1 LWRVFGNTV
10 ALSTVPFAVFLG
22 YLFFWPVPVAPAQ
35 WSPHFDPGLSGPYVE
50 NDEISRARLLPIHW
64 VEPALREAQR
74 FVGVGPE
81 TVALGPDGWLYT
93 GLCDADRVEGTD
105 RPSCTSRGGSQGWV
119 VRIDPRTERVER
131 YVQTGGRPLGL
142 AFDERGRLYIADGAQ
157 GLLRVDAPVLASPAD
172 ANGRGA
178 ERFARR
184 VASCEIP
191 ADHSVPPRRVV
202 VERSEMRHASGELS
216 SAREPGPQPYY
227 TDSVALGRNPG
238 TGEEEVWFTC
248 PSQRWSLENIH
259 LDGIESRGTGRV
271 LRYSPHD
278 QSCDQKDPLDCPTTL
293 VADELMF
300 ANGIAIAPGRDRVW
314 VSEWYG
320 YRVTELTPA
329 ADQPRDALWSK
340 RIFFDN
346 APGYPDN
353 LTFEPGSEPGT
364 GTLWV
369 GLVIL
374 RMPIVD
380 RFHPHSFLKD
390 LLARL
395 PGSAQVTRHAF
406 AIGLDESGRLR
417 RNLQDATGLLDQ
429 VTGVYPVGNALYFAS
444 NTAEAIGC
452 IPRPG
457 AVLGLDPC
465 RPEHGK
471 HAEAPAP

>member
-1 LWRVFGNTV
+1 VFGNTV
-10 ALSTVPFAVFLG
+10 ALSTVPFALLLG
-22 YLFFWPVPVAPAQ
+22 YLFCWPVSVEPAQ
-35 WSPHFDPGLSGPYVE
+35 WSPRFDPALSGPYVE

-64 VEPALREAQR
+64 VEPVQREAQR
-74 FVGVGPE
+74 FLGVGPE

-93 GLCDADRVEGTD
+93 GLCDADRGAAGGD
-105 RPSCTSRGGSQGWV
+105 RPSCVSSGGTQGWV
-119 VRIDPRTERVER
+119 VRVDPRTERVER

-142 AFDERGRLYIADGAQ
+142 AFDERGRLYIADGMQ
-157 GLLRVDAPVLASPAD
+157 GLLRVDAPVLESHGEPA
-172 ANGRGA
+172 AGA
-178 ERFARR
+178 ERYARR
-184 VASCEIP
+184 VASCQVP
-191 ADHSVPPRRVV
+191 ADHSTPPRRVI
-202 VERSEMRHASGELS
+202 VERSETRYVSGELES
-216 SAREPGPQPYY
+216 VRQPGPQPYY
-227 TDSVALGRNPG
+227 TDSVALGRNPASH
-238 TGEEEVWFTC
+238 EEEVWFTC

-278 QSCDQKDPLDCPTTL
+278 PSCDQKEALDCPTTL

-300 ANGIAIAPGRDRVW
+300 ANGIAVAPGQDRVW

-329 ADQPRDALWSK
+329 ADQPRDALWGK
-340 RIFFDN
+340 RTFFDN

-374 RMPIVD
+374 RLPIVD
-380 RFHPHSFLKD
+380 RFHPHSFLKE

-395 PGSAQVTRHAF
+395 SGAAQVTRHAF
-406 AIGLDESGRLR
+406 AIGLDESGHLR

-429 VTGVYPVGNALYFAS
+429 VTGVYPVGDVLYFAS

-457 AVLGLDPC
+457 AGLGFDAC
-465 RPEHGK
+465 RPRAHPRHTEV
-471 HAEAPAP
+471 PAP